1 MQQPS
6 SKVNDAKNK
15 EAQIEEVDMAQ
26 QTSIEEVL
34 PENTEV
40 MEPILVE
47 NPNRFVLFPISTMIY
62 GQSIKNKKHVFG
74 QLKKSTFHQF
84 SRLERKT

>member
-6 SKVNDAKNK
+6 SKVNDAEKK
-15 EAQIEEVDMAQ
+15 ENTIEEVEMAQ

-40 MEPILVE
+40 MEPILTE
-47 NPNRFVLFPISTMIY
+47 NPNRFVLFPIEHDVLLRFPDY
-62 GQSIKNKKHVFG
+62 DGEHP
-74 QLKKSTFHQF
+74 L
-84 SRLERKT
+84 

>member
-6 SKVNDAKNK
+6 SKVNDAENK
-15 EAQIEEVDMAQ
+15 ENTIEEVDMAQ

-40 MEPILVE
+40 MEPILTE
-47 NPNRFVLFPISTMIY
+47 NPNRFVLFPIEHDDIWAEY
-62 GQSIKNKKHVFG
+62 KKQEASI
-74 QLKKSTFHQF
+74 LDC
-84 SRLERKT
+84 

>member
-6 SKVNDAKNK
+6 SKVNDAENK
-15 EAQIEEVDMAQ
+15 ENTIEEVDMAQ

-40 MEPILVE
+40 MEPILIQ
-47 NPNRFVLFPISTMIY
+47 RILTALFIPY
-62 GQSIKNKKHVFG
+62 
-74 QLKKSTFHQF
+74 
-84 SRLERKT
+84 

>member
-6 SKVNDAKNK
+6 SKVSDAENK
-15 EAQIEEVDMAQ
+15 EIIVEDVEMAQ

-47 NPNRFVLFPISTMIY
+47 NPNRFVLFPIEHDDIWAEY
-62 GQSIKNKKHVFG
+62 KKQEGGGDHDAPSIVV
-74 QLKKSTFHQF
+74 
-84 SRLERKT
+84 

>member
-6 SKVNDAKNK
+6 SKVKDAENK
-15 EAQIEEVDMAQ
+15 EIIVEEVNTSQ

-47 NPNRFVLFPISTMIY
+47 NPYP
-62 GQSIKNKKHVFG
+62 
-74 QLKKSTFHQF
+74 
-84 SRLERKT
+84 